1 VSARVIDERNILA
14 ATLAAMAGAV
24 ARLRVRP
31 DLLLIDGLQTPP
43 TDHPARAIVRG
54 DGTSA
59 AIAAAS
65 VVAKVLRDRIMSAW
79 DRHYPGYG
87 FAAHKGYGAPAH
99 RDALRALGPC
109 PLHRASF
116 KPVASL
122 RQSDLWNGSC

>member
-1 VSARVIDERNILA
+1 
-14 ATLAAMAGAV
+14 MA
-24 ARLRVRP
+24 VRWRGCGCAP
-31 DLLLIDGLQTPP
+31 DLLLVDGLQTPP

-65 VVAKVLRDRIMSAW
+65 VVAKVLRDRVMAGLGPPPTRVTASPPT
-79 DRHYPGYG
+79 RVTGRRQ
-87 FAAHKGYGAPAH
+87 H
-99 RDALRALGPC
+99 RDSPCSSLGPC